1 MSRLSEKEIGEIIN
15 RTDEDAWSNNPDA
28 TQTFQMIQDMIS
40 YEVEYWVNAENIS
53 EINTDY
59 EYIVR
64 FNKILTA
71 EVNNR
76 VYIDFGTIIIDCSD
90 IYFTIEPSSGLED
103 ENKQMYVRIPHTEF
117 HNIEADQWRI

>member
-1 MSRLSEKEIGEIIN
+1 MSRLSEKEIEKIISN
-15 RTDEDAWSNNPDA
+15 TDEDTWSNNPDA
-28 TQTFQMIQDMIS
+28 NETFQMIQDMIS
-40 YEVEYWVNAENIS
+40 YEVEDWADVNEIN

-64 FNKILTA
+64 FNKILTT
-71 EVNNR
+71 EVNNT

-103 ENKQMYVRIPHTEF
+103 ENKQMYARIPHTEF
-117 HNIEADQWRI
+117 LDIEATEWRI

>member
-15 RTDEDAWSNNPDA
+15 RTDEDAWSNNSDA
-28 TQTFQMIQDMIS
+28 TETFQMIQDMIL
-40 YEVEYWVNAENIS
+40 YEVEYWVDAEDIS

-90 IYFTIEPSSGLED
+90 IYFTIEPSSGLKD
-103 ENKQMYVRIPHTEF
+103 ENKQMYVRVPHTEF
-117 HNIEADQWRI
+117 HSIEAD